1 MARLGTLNIQDAE
14 GNPVEIEIPAT
25 GLAVFVHL
33 DDPRDPHVEP
43 TQLVI
48 APVGDAGRVEL
59 YVKQVGP
66 NGFWY
71 EVARLEV

>member
-1 MARLGTLNIQDAE
+1 MARLGTLNIADAE

-25 GLAVFVHL
+25 GLALFVHL
-33 DDPRDPHVEP
+33 DDPNALHVEP

-48 APVGDAGRVEL
+48 APVGDVGRVEL
-59 YVKQVGP
+59 YVKQAATD
-66 NGFWY
+66 GFWH